1 MDTGF
6 RRHDN
11 AMNNLLRF
19 IAAPLLDIFL
29 ATTAPVPEAPMPAE
43 PAASGP
49 LNQDAITK
57 GLGGKK

>member
-1 MDTGF
+1 MDTGL
-6 RRHDN
+6 RRYDKT
-11 AMNNLLRF
+11 MNNVLR
-19 IAAPLLDIFL
+19 ILTAPLLVIIL
-29 ATTAPVPEAPMPAE
+29 ASTAPPPMAPMPTE